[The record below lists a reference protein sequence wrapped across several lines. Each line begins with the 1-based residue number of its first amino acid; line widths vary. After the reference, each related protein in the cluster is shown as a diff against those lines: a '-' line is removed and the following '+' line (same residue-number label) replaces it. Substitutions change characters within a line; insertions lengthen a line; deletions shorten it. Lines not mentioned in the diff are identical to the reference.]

1 MLTEV
6 SGMDSVAQPQGQ
18 ERSAPQSARL
28 LYWLAAVF
36 AGGSAAATLLAAVL
50 AWSLPDA
57 VAGVAEYPMI
67 VGYLAAYLG
76 VSWLAP
82 GIFVGIAQRSA
93 WTGVGVSFLL
103 VVAQSILLVL
113 AFYAMGE
120 QPEV

>member
-1 MLTEV
+1 M
-6 SGMDSVAQPQGQ
+6 GSVAQPQRQ
-18 ERSAPQSARL
+18 AQPAPQSARL
-28 LYWLAAVF
+28 LYWLAVVF

-50 AWSLPDA
+50 AWGLPDA
-57 VAGVAEYPMI
+57 VDGIAEYPMI

-103 VVAQSILLVL
+103 VVAQSILVVL

-120 QPEV
+120 SPEI